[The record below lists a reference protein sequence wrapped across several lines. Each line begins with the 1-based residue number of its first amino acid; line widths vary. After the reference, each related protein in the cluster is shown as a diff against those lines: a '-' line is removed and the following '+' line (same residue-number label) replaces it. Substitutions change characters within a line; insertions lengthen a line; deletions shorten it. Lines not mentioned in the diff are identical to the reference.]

1 MEQLWNDMIRSTS
14 IAGGVDRRQIAL
26 NALARVGEECV
37 IVSEKSGGTDVACKV
52 TPRNRQRQLSSVAMT
67 SYSDIQVDKT
77 KTRED

>member
-1 MEQLWNDMIRSTS
+1 M
-14 IAGGVDRRQIAL
+14 
-26 NALARVGEECV
+26 